1 MSAKIKR
8 CEKALNDYLEQKKK
22 VFPRFYFLSNQSL
35 LTILSNGQNPPKVCE
50 FIGDC
55 FDGLKTLRFKPSTN
69 PNEFSRIADG
79 MYSKDDEEI
88 NFSSNFVAEGQVEL
102 WLKQV

>member
-1 MSAKIKR
+1 MKIKK

-22 VFPRFYFLSNQSL
+22 IFPRFYFLSNQSL

-55 FDGLKTLRFKPSTN
+55 FDGLKTLRFQPAKN
-69 PNEFSRIADG
+69 ANEFSRIADG
-79 MYSKDDEEI
+79 MYSKDEEEI
-88 NFSSNFVAEGQVEL
+88 NFTTNFVAEGQVEI
-102 WLKQV
+102 WLKSL

>member
-1 MSAKIKR
+1 MAAHENPLIIDNCTEGRKNSLIEMSAKIKK

-55 FDGLKTLRFKPSTN
+55 FDGLKTLKFKP
-69 PNEFSRIADG
+69 PANE
-79 MYSKDDEEI
+79 
-88 NFSSNFVAEGQVEL
+88 
-102 WLKQV
+102 